1 MLKSLRSLSTFINRF
16 EVVIFVVGLGLVLDN
31 LNEIQNLIDY
41 AIGYGIGVIVG
52 MKIEENLA
60 LGYIMVNVITNE
72 HDKNLPKY
80 LREKG

>member
-1 MLKSLRSLSTFINRF
+1 MIIMLKGQRSLSTFISMF

-60 LGYIMVNVITNE
+60 LGYIMVNVNTNE
-72 HDKNLPKY
+72 HDKNLPK
-80 LREKG
+80 

>member
-1 MLKSLRSLSTFINRF
+1 MIIMLKGRRSLSTFISMF
-16 EVVIFVVGLGLVLDN
+16 EVVIFVVGLGLVFDN

-80 LREKG
+80 L

>member
-1 MLKSLRSLSTFINRF
+1 MIIMLKGQRSLSTFISMF

-41 AIGYGIGVIVG
+41 VIGYGIGVIVG

-72 HDKNLPKY
+72 HDKNLPN
-80 LREKG
+80 